1 MTLSKARAVADAV
14 LFEGYL
20 LYPYRASALKN
31 RMRWQFGVLAPRGAG
46 AAENWFAQTECM
58 LEATPSTTVD
68 IRMRCLQLRHRG
80 GEKPWDEGIV
90 REFAVPVP
98 LAALEQPRTVMF
110 ELPAGTDRRDGA
122 NWHRYRVPGLIHIES
137 RRVDHSRDVRR
148 IQVRVENRSEWTPS
162 AADVREDVLR
172 RSLASVHT
180 MLAVRDGSFLSLLD
194 PPEWA
199 QDIAAACRNTN
210 TWPVLVGDPQDRD
223 VVLSSPIILY
233 DHPAIAPQSPG
244 DLFDATEIDE
254 ILTLRTMTLTDEE
267 KREVRQTDP
276 RAAELLDRVE
286 QLPAEALER
295 LHGTLR
301 FPRNEH

>member
-20 LYPYRASALKN
+20 LYPYRAAALKN

-46 AAENWFAQTECM
+46 SAQNWFARTECL

-68 IRMRCLQLRHRG
+68 IRVRCLQLRHRG
-80 GEKPWDEGIV
+80 GKNPWDEGIV

-110 ELPAGTDRRDGA
+110 ELPAGTDRRDGV
-122 NWHRYRVPGLIHIES
+122 NWHRYRVPGLIHIECH
-137 RRVDHSRDVRR
+137 RVDDSRDVRR
-148 IQVRVENRSEWTPS
+148 IRVLVENRSEWTPS
-162 AADVREDVLR
+162 AADVRDDVLR

-180 MLAVRDGSFLSLLD
+180 MLAARDGSFLSLLD

-199 QDIAAACRNTN
+199 EDLAAACRNTD
-210 TWPVLVGDPQDRD
+210 TWPVLVGEPQDRD
-223 VVLSSPIILY
+223 VVLSSPVILY
-233 DHPAIAPQSPG
+233 DHPAIAPRSPG

-254 ILTLRTMTLTDEE
+254 IRTLRTMRLTDEE
-267 KREVRQTDP
+267 KREVRETDP

-286 QLPAEALER
+286 QLPAETLER